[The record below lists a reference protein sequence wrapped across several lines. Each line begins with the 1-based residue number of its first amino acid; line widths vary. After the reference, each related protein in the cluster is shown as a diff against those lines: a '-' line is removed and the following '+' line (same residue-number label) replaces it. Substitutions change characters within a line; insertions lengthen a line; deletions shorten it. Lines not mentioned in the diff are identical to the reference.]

1 MRRGWRSHPW
11 RPGCIMAARARAMAA
26 AQPGALYDVLLLGG
40 TVYDAA
46 NGIDGELYD
55 VAISGGKIAAVCR
68 PGELQAESSTAAVER
83 VDCTGLLVIPG
94 LVDLH
99 AHGFAGTGPVGI
111 DFDTYCV
118 SRGTTTV
125 VDAGSP
131 GASTFDGFRRYINI
145 IIEASTTR
153 VLAFLNISMIGLCMP
168 GLIGCNQS
176 MAYISADQCADCIE
190 ANRDV
195 IVGVKTLLSKGNA
208 DEGRNEVA
216 VYAAAQEAAARV
228 AIGET
233 VILLTSP
240 FHHY

>member
-1 MRRGWRSHPW
+1 MATAPAG
-11 RPGCIMAARARAMAA
+11 PGPQVQ
-26 AQPGALYDVLLLGG
+26 QPMYDTLLRGG

-46 NGIDGELYD
+46 NGIAGELRD

-68 PGELQAESSTAAVER
+68 PGELAESAAAEC
-83 VDCTGLLVIPG
+83 VDCTGLLVVPG

-99 AHGFAGTGPVGI
+99 AHGFAGMGPVGI

-131 GASTFDGFRRYINI
+131 GASTFDGFRRYII
-145 IIEASTTR
+145 DASTTR

-208 DEGRNEVA
+208 DDGRNEVA
-216 VYAAAQEAAARV
+216 VYAAAQEAAAQAGV
-228 AIGET
+228 PLMT
-233 VILLTSP
+233 
-240 FHHY
+240 HHSNSVVPLEDCPGKLRPGDIYTQ